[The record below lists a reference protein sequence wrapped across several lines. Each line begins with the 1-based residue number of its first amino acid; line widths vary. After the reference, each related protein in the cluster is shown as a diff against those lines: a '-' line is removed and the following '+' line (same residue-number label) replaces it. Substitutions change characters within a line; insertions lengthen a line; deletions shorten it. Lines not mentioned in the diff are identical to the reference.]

1 MADGGRAGE
10 SRKRI
15 ENKESQ
21 RATSRRCARGGL
33 VRLRRRVVQ
42 VVGQA
47 PERDKEK
54 GHAPWA
60 NTD

>member
-1 MADGGRAGE
+1 MADGVVLVSPG
-10 SRKRI
+10 RI

-21 RATSRRCARGGL
+21 RATSRRCARWLSGSGAG
-33 VRLRRRVVQ
+33 RSGRVK
-42 VVGQA
+42 